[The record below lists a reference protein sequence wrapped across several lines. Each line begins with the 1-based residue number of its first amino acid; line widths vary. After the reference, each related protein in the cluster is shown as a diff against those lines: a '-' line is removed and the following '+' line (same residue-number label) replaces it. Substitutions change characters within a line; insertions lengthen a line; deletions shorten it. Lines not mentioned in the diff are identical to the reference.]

1 MKTGNKNENMNKV
14 KISMKKKMWAEKKK
28 YDKYV
33 WLVLKR
39 ESKRH
44 LNEYITENQQFWQ
57 KFLRMWLM
65 YFFSDLYWK
74 KKKRQHWLNLFR
86 FQT

>member
-74 KKKRQHWLNLFR
+74 KKKDNID
-86 FQT
+86 